1 MGLGIDLLSARFWR
15 RLWLAAQMCELL
27 ARKILM
33 LGYSLVGD
41 FFLWKNGFGDGQIK
55 FVTTNKNF
63 KRLFFGVSVFFP
75 KTFQKI

>member
-1 MGLGIDLLSARFWR
+1 MAGRANVRIASAKNFNAG
-15 RLWLAAQMCELL
+15 RLIGW
-27 ARKILM
+27 
-33 LGYSLVGD
+33 G
-41 FFLWKNGFGDGQIK
+41 FFLWKNGFGDGKIK